1 MAYSTTNML
10 RAAVEDITVDSIDLG
25 GNKEKFTFTVE
36 NTVEDFEIEN
46 SFSPVLQYFTARK
59 VTSTITGAETTL
71 AIMGLSFGLTSGAV
85 SGSTL
90 TINQSDRGLVAFIVN
105 GKAGSAPGTSKKRT
119 FTMPQTRVSGAVA
132 IDVSKLSN
140 TLLPLN
146 FAHNADSS
154 GVVGTITEHT

>member
-1 MAYSTTNML
+1 MAYTITNML
-10 RAAVEDITVDSIDLG
+10 RASVEDLTVDSIDLG

-46 SFSPVLQYFTARK
+46 SFSPVLTYFTARK

-71 AIMGLSFGLTSGAV
+71 AIMGLAFGVTSGAV

-90 TINQSDRGLVAFIVN
+90 TINQSDRGVVTFVLN

-119 FTMPQTRVSGAVA
+119 FTMPQTRVSGAVS

-146 FAHNADSS
+146 FSHTPDSN
-154 GVVGTITEHT
+154 GDVGTITEHT